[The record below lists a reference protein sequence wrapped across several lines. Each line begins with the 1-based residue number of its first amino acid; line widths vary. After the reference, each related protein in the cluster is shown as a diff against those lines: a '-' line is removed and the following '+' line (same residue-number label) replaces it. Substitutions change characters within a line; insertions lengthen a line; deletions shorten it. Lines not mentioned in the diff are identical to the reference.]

1 MATERSLT
9 EGRDV
14 RKSMT
19 GRREPFDVV
28 SCPLGNALAS
38 GAFTRGAVFPSD
50 AHMSYIEHSLGKN
63 EALRYRARFPAL
75 YHVGAVAILAAG
87 LATAFLLAVYE
98 LGWIGLVAA
107 AIAAVAFLAIELPLL
122 TTEIGVTSQRLI
134 YKRGWIWR
142 TTNEL
147 QLRAIEQVTLDQS
160 LLGRLLNYG
169 RVSVHGTGVDDIALP
184 ALAEPV
190 ALQRAIQEAIGAAV
204 PAAASASNDH
214 AAA

>member
-1 MATERSLT
+1 
-9 EGRDV
+9 
-14 RKSMT
+14 
-19 GRREPFDVV
+19 
-28 SCPLGNALAS
+28 
-38 GAFTRGAVFPSD
+38 
-50 AHMSYIEHSLGKN
+50 MSYIEHSLGKN

-75 YHVGAVAILAAG
+75 YHVGAAAILAAG

>member
-1 MATERSLT
+1 
-9 EGRDV
+9 
-14 RKSMT
+14 
-19 GRREPFDVV
+19 
-28 SCPLGNALAS
+28 
-38 GAFTRGAVFPSD
+38 
-50 AHMSYIEHSLGKN
+50 MSYIEHSLGKN
-63 EALRYRARFPAL
+63 EVLRYRARFPAL
-75 YHVGAVAILAAG
+75 YHVGAAAILAVG
-87 LATAFLLAVYE
+87 LATAFVLAMNE

-107 AIAAVAFLAIELPLL
+107 TIAAVAFLAIELPLL

-134 YKRGWIWR
+134 YKRGWVWR

-190 ALQRAIQEAIGAAV
+190 ALQRAIQEAIGSAV
-204 PAAASASNDH
+204 PNASSASTDH

>member
-9 EGRDV
+9 ERRDV

-19 GRREPFDVV
+19 GRAESFDAV

-75 YHVGAVAILAAG
+75 YHVGAAAILAAG